1 MLFVSEFLIGV
12 EIGSL
17 HTTILRGW
25 KGILFCLIAASATSF
40 LMVISAAF
48 LKMVRAK
55 CILRKGWSLQER
67 PDSTYW
73 TGAGTDWN
81 WAVKAQAVSGR
92 NGECPV
98 KKIGRGR
105 EEGCLSEVRQR
116 HIYIAI
122 RECHENQG
130 FPIEAACELRHV
142 ARSAYY
148 KWASGKLNHRA
159 AENERLADKT

>member
-55 CILRKGWSLQER
+55 CIFTEGWSLQER
-67 PDSTYW
+67 PDSTY
-73 TGAGTDWN
+73 
-81 WAVKAQAVSGR
+81 
-92 NGECPV
+92 
-98 KKIGRGR
+98 
-105 EEGCLSEVRQR
+105 
-116 HIYIAI
+116 
-122 RECHENQG
+122 
-130 FPIEAACELRHV
+130 
-142 ARSAYY
+142 
-148 KWASGKLNHRA
+148 
-159 AENERLADKT
+159 

>member
-55 CILRKGWSLQER
+55 CIFTERVVFARKTRLHVLNWSRHRL
-67 PDSTYW
+67 
-73 TGAGTDWN
+73 
-81 WAVKAQAVSGR
+81 K
-92 NGECPV
+92 
-98 KKIGRGR
+98 
-105 EEGCLSEVRQR
+105 LS
-116 HIYIAI
+116 
-122 RECHENQG
+122 
-130 FPIEAACELRHV
+130 
-142 ARSAYY
+142 S
-148 KWASGKLNHRA
+148 
-159 AENERLADKT
+159 